1 MRCFVHLMRAISR
14 IDKPTIPTMVL
25 RDGFSY
31 LPHGNINFIRV
42 KYLTRFVA
50 RLMNR
55 VPTSYRFRYSNQNK
69 MDCVYRHLCPSTG
82 NMEMFKSHSSNLTVK
97 LFTYKIVTLQSFHIS
112 LHSFVRCLSNIQLN
126 AQYPKI
132 CRSPPAHPTFDTWMD
147 GKQDSL
153 RAVFF
158 PHSRGGADG
167 MLQLS
172 VLGVL
177 CVVVC
182 I

>member
-69 MDCVYRHLCPSTG
+69 MDCVYRHLLKDLH
-82 NMEMFKSHSSNLTVK
+82 MEMFKSHSSNLTVK
-97 LFTYKIVTLQSFHIS
+97 LFTYTIVTLQSFHIS

-132 CRSPPAHPTFDTWMD
+132 SRSPPAHPTFDTWMERKI
-147 GKQDSL
+147 GLTQGCFL
-153 RAVFF
+153 
-158 PHSRGGADG
+158 PP
-167 MLQLS
+167 LTWW
-172 VLGVL
+172 
-177 CVVVC
+177 C
-182 I
+182 